1 MRHIKNYNELFEA
14 QMELTPEQIKWL
26 DKCTRGKWTLNP
38 QTGLVDIRGDFS
50 CRLWSLSDFKGVRFG
65 KVTGDFDCSHNRLT
79 SLEGAPRKVGGFF
92 RCTMNNL
99 TSLKGSPQEVRKNFD
114 CSDTSLTSLE
124 GAPQK
129 VGGDFSCR
137 YNRLTSLEGAPQ
149 EVGKSF
155 HCDENSLTS
164 LEGAPLSVGGS
175 FYCRNNQITSLE
187 GAPQKSG
194 GSLFGKDN
202 PVSQRTLGSL
212 YRRMKSGLSWPD
224 AVASYWGEISNKED
238 KILLASYHPDP
249 SRENVKGYQA
259 LGKFRK
265 KII

>member
-26 DKCTRGKWTLNP
+26 DKCTRGKWTLNKK
-38 QTGLVDIRGDFS
+38 TGLVDVKGDFI
-50 CRLWSLSDFKGVRFG
+50 CAGQGLTDFKGVRFG
-65 KVTGDFDCSHNRLT
+65 AVTKIFNCPHNR
-79 SLEGAPRKVGGFF
+79 
-92 RCTMNNL
+92 
-99 TSLKGSPQEVRKNFD
+99 
-114 CSDTSLTSLE
+114 LTSLE

-129 VGGDFSCR
+129 VGWYFICDDNQLTSLEGAPLSVGGSFYCR
-137 YNRLTSLEGAPQ
+137 YNGLTSLEGAPQ

-155 HCDENSLTS
+155 YCDENSLTS

-202 PVSQRTLGSL
+202 PVSQRTLVSL

-249 SRENVKGYQA
+249 SREDVKGYHA
-259 LGKFRK
+259 LGKFRN